1 MLKIIS
7 RWAIPI
13 NLMEKDVD
21 REFLFFCFN
30 FKGLIVC
37 SMYHIIQHMFSRQMW
52 FSLNW
57 CIFLYR
63 PIAGPSGPRQVDLP
77 VQDSEKDDGE
87 AYKMYARVVR
97 EGPPPKKYSVLP
109 SDHSGGRLFDI
120 SPEERQRRDAA
131 DAAFIA
137 DMEADVIVLEA
148 MHRPR
153 RQQEAR
159 ERTRVVDRAPKV

>member
-1 MLKIIS
+1 LVFIE
-7 RWAIPI
+7 
-13 NLMEKDVD
+13 LV
-21 REFLFFCFN
+21 
-30 FKGLIVC
+30 
-37 SMYHIIQHMFSRQMW
+37 Y
-52 FSLNW
+52 
-57 CIFLYR
+57 FLYR

-97 EGPPPKKYSVLP
+97 EGPPPKKYSMLP
-109 SDHSGGRLFDI
+109 SDRSGGRLFDI
-120 SPEERQRRDAA
+120 SLEERQRRDAV

-137 DMEADVIVLEA
+137 DMEADAIVLEA
-148 MHRPR
+148 VHRLR

>member
-1 MLKIIS
+1 
-7 RWAIPI
+7 
-13 NLMEKDVD
+13 V
-21 REFLFFCFN
+21 
-30 FKGLIVC
+30 
-37 SMYHIIQHMFSRQMW
+37 Y
-52 FSLNW
+52 
-57 CIFLYR
+57 FLYR

-77 VQDSEKDDGE
+77 VQDSKKDDGE

-97 EGPPPKKYSVLP
+97 EGPPLNKYSVLP

-137 DMEADVIVLEA
+137 DMEADAIVLEA
-148 MHRPR
+148 VHRPR
-153 RQQEAR
+153 RQQEAQ